1 MTTTAKRRQ
10 RAAEPQTCALDAQPL
25 GAEFPPKAIRL
36 FAMGENATTKGVF
49 LFDDAAA
56 KSVLAAF
63 AEHGVD
69 LAMDF
74 DHGALATPDGRKRD
88 VPGYYRPE
96 VRADGLYAIPQWTDV
111 GLDAIRPGASGALP
125 EYRYTSPSFS
135 FDPETRRVLRLGPLA
150 LTSYPATHHAK
161 PLTLTAR
168 DRRGSLATL
177 GAMSFEDITEA
188 LTRAGTALLGY
199 GCEVEEVYADR
210 VVFEVR
216 GTDGRE
222 RCMSAP
228 YTIVDGVAVLGD
240 LVEVE
245 ETYTPVAGGLRVAAS
260 TPAPMSGASQ
270 PAPTAQETPAM
281 TSAVLVALGATDE
294 GAALATLT
302 TLRSERDGLIAA
314 LGVKTH
320 AEALGVLEAHR
331 RDAAELAQLRA
342 TVESD
347 RKAAAAKERTAL
359 LDAIVAEG
367 KLTPAERAL
376 DGQPTC
382 WLTAL
387 DIAALGSYRAARSP
401 VVQTTETAARPAVTA
416 ADVTEEVACLA
427 AQTGVDPV
435 LLANTLASARAA
447 AV

>member
-1 MTTTAKRRQ
+1 MTRRKTTP
-10 RAAEPQTCALDAQPL
+10 RALEARLDALPL

-36 FAMGENATTKGVF
+36 FAMGENTTTKGVF
-49 LFDDAAA
+49 LFDDTAA
-56 KSVLAAF
+56 KSVLDAF
-63 AEHGVD
+63 ATHGVD

-74 DHGALATPDGRKRD
+74 DHGALAAPDGRKRD

-188 LTRAGTALLGY
+188 LMRAGAALLGY

-216 GTDGRE
+216 GSDGRE

-228 YTIVDGVAVLGD
+228 YTITDGAVTLGD

-245 ETYTPVAGGLRVAAS
+245 ETYVPVAGGLRVAAP

-270 PAPTAQETPAM
+270 PAPTAQETPM
-281 TSAVLVALGATDE
+281 TASAVLVALGATDE

-302 TLRSERDGLIAA
+302 TLRSERDGLVTA
-314 LGVKTH
+314 LGAKSY
-320 AEALGVLEAHR
+320 AEAVGVLEAHR
-331 RDAAELAQLRA
+331 RDASEFAQFRA
-342 TVESD
+342 TVEAD

-376 DGQPTC
+376 DGQPAC

-387 DIAALGSYRAARSP
+387 DVAALGSYRAARSP
-401 VVQTTETAARPAVTA
+401 VVQTT
-416 ADVTEEVACLA
+416 D
-427 AQTGVDPV
+427 
-435 LLANTLASARAA
+435 AA
-447 AV
+447 AKPAPADEVLSSDLAFVRQFLPTATPEAAAAAMK

>member
-1 MTTTAKRRQ
+1 MTRRKTTP
-10 RAAEPQTCALDAQPL
+10 RAAEARLDALPL
-25 GAEFPPKAIRL
+25 GAEFPPKAIRI
-36 FAMGENATTKGVF
+36 FAMGENSTTKGVF
-49 LFDDAAA
+49 LFDDEAART
-56 KSVLAAF
+56 VMAAF

-74 DHGALATPDGRKRD
+74 DHGALAPADGRKRD

-135 FDPETRRVLRLGPLA
+135 FDPDTRRVLRLGPLA
-150 LTSYPATHHAK
+150 LTSYPATHHAQ

-188 LTRAGTALLGY
+188 LMRAGSALLGY

-216 GTDGRE
+216 GSDGRE

-245 ETYTPVAGGLRVAAS
+245 ETYVPVAGGLRVAAP
-260 TPAPMSGASQ
+260 TPAPMDGASQ
-270 PAPTAQETPAM
+270 PAPTAQETPM
-281 TSAVLVALGATDE
+281 TASAVLVALGATDE

-302 TLRSERDGLIAA
+302 TLRSERDGLVAA
-314 LGVKTH
+314 LNAKSY
-320 AEALGVLEAHR
+320 AEAVGVLEAHR
-331 RDAAELAQLRA
+331 RDAGELAQLRA
-342 TVESD
+342 TVEAD

-367 KLTPAERAL
+367 KLTPAERAQ
-376 DGQPTC
+376 DGQPSC

-387 DIAALGSYRAARSP
+387 DAAALSSYRAARAP
-401 VVQTTETAARPAVTA
+401 VVQTTETAAKPAVAAEELSSDLAFVRQFLPTA
-416 ADVTEEVACLA
+416 TPE
-427 AQTGVDPV
+427 
-435 LLANTLASARAA
+435 AA
-447 AV
+447 AAAMK

>member
-1 MTTTAKRRQ
+1 MTRRKTTP
-10 RAAEPQTCALDAQPL
+10 RAVEARLDALPL

-36 FAMGENATTKGVF
+36 FAMGENTTTKGVF
-49 LFDDAAA
+49 LFDAEAA
-56 KSVLAAF
+56 KSVLDAF
-63 AEHGVD
+63 ATHGVD

-74 DHGALATPDGRKRD
+74 DHGALAAPDGRKRD

-177 GAMSFEDITEA
+177 GAMSFEDIADA
-188 LTRAGTALLGY
+188 LMRAGSALLGY

-228 YTIVDGVAVLGD
+228 YTIADGAVTLGD

-245 ETYTPVAGGLRVAAS
+245 ETYTPVAGGLRVAAP

-302 TLRSERDGLIAA
+302 TLRNERDGLVAA
-314 LGVKTH
+314 LNAKSY
-320 AEALGVLEAHR
+320 AEAVGVLEAHR
-331 RDAAELAQLRA
+331 RDAAEFAQFRA
-342 TVESD
+342 TVEAD

-387 DIAALGSYRAARSP
+387 DAAALTSYRAARSP
-401 VVQTTETAARPAVTA
+401 VVQTT
-416 ADVTEEVACLA
+416 D
-427 AQTGVDPV
+427 
-435 LLANTLASARAA
+435 AA
-447 AV
+447 AKPAPAAEELSSDLAFVRQFLPTATPEAAAAAMK

>member
-1 MTTTAKRRQ
+1 MTRRKTTT
-10 RAAEPQTCALDAQPL
+10 RAVEARLEALPL

-36 FAMGENATTKGVF
+36 FAMGENTTTKGVF

-56 KSVLAAF
+56 KSVLDAF
-63 AEHGVD
+63 AAHGVD

-74 DHGALATPDGRKRD
+74 DHGALAPADGRKRD

-188 LTRAGTALLGY
+188 LMRAGAALLGY

-228 YTIVDGVAVLGD
+228 YTITDGAVTLGD

-245 ETYTPVAGGLRVAAS
+245 ETYVPVAGGLRVAAP
-260 TPAPMSGASQ
+260 TPAPMSGAPQ

-302 TLRSERDGLIAA
+302 TLRSERDGLVAA
-314 LGVKTH
+314 LNAKSY
-320 AEALGVLEAHR
+320 AEAVGVLEAHR

-342 TVESD
+342 TVEAD

-367 KLTPAERAL
+367 KLTPAERAQ
-376 DGQPTC
+376 DGQPSC

-387 DIAALGSYRAARSP
+387 DAAALGSYRAARAP
-401 VVQTTETAARPAVTA
+401 VVQTTDAAAKPAPAAEELSSDLAFVRQFLPTATPEA
-416 ADVTEEVACLA
+416 ALA
-427 AQTGVDPV
+427 AMK
-435 LLANTLASARAA
+435 
-447 AV
+447 

>member
-1 MTTTAKRRQ
+1 MTRRKTTP
-10 RAAEPQTCALDAQPL
+10 RALEARLDALPL

-36 FAMGENATTKGVF
+36 FAMGENTTTKGVF
-49 LFDDAAA
+49 LFDAEAA
-56 KSVLAAF
+56 KSVLDAF
-63 AEHGVD
+63 ATHGVD

-74 DHGALATPDGRKRD
+74 DHGALAAPDGRKRD

-96 VRADGLYAIPQWTDV
+96 VRTDGLYAIPQWTDV

-177 GAMSFEDITEA
+177 GAMSFEDIADA
-188 LTRAGTALLGY
+188 LMRAGSALLGY

-228 YTIVDGVAVLGD
+228 YTIADGAVTLGD

-245 ETYTPVAGGLRVAAS
+245 ETYTPVAGGLRVAAP

-302 TLRSERDGLIAA
+302 TLRNERDGLVAA
-314 LGVKTH
+314 LNAKSY
-320 AEALGVLEAHR
+320 AEAVGVLEAHR
-331 RDAAELAQLRA
+331 RDAAEFAQFRA
-342 TVESD
+342 TVEAD

-387 DIAALGSYRAARSP
+387 DAAALTSYRAARSP
-401 VVQTTETAARPAVTA
+401 VVQTT
-416 ADVTEEVACLA
+416 D
-427 AQTGVDPV
+427 
-435 LLANTLASARAA
+435 AA
-447 AV
+447 AKPAPAAEELSSDLAFVRQFLPTATPEAAAAAMK

>member
-1 MTTTAKRRQ
+1 MTRRKTTP
-10 RAAEPQTCALDAQPL
+10 RALEARLDALPL

-36 FAMGENATTKGVF
+36 FAMGENTTTKGVF
-49 LFDDAAA
+49 LFDAEAA
-56 KSVLAAF
+56 KSVLDAF
-63 AEHGVD
+63 ATHGVD

-74 DHGALATPDGRKRD
+74 DHGALAPADGRKRD

-177 GAMSFEDITEA
+177 GAMSFEDIADA
-188 LTRAGTALLGY
+188 LMRAGSALLGY

-228 YTIVDGVAVLGD
+228 YTIADGAVTLGD

-245 ETYTPVAGGLRVAAS
+245 ETYTPVAGGLRVAAP

-302 TLRSERDGLIAA
+302 TLRNERDGLVAA
-314 LGVKTH
+314 LNAKSY
-320 AEALGVLEAHR
+320 AEAVGVLEAHR
-331 RDAAELAQLRA
+331 RDAAEFAQFRA
-342 TVESD
+342 TVEAD

-387 DIAALGSYRAARSP
+387 DAAALTSYRAARSP
-401 VVQTTETAARPAVTA
+401 VVQTT
-416 ADVTEEVACLA
+416 D
-427 AQTGVDPV
+427 
-435 LLANTLASARAA
+435 AA
-447 AV
+447 AKPAPAAEELSSDLAFVRQFLPTATPEAAAAAMK

>member
-1 MTTTAKRRQ
+1 MTRRKTTP
-10 RAAEPQTCALDAQPL
+10 RAVEARLDALPL
-25 GAEFPPKAIRL
+25 GAEFPPKAVKL
-36 FAMGENATTKGVF
+36 FAMGENTTTKGVF

-74 DHGALATPDGRKRD
+74 DHGALAAPDGRKRD

-168 DRRGSLATL
+168 DRRGSLAQL
-177 GAMSFEDITEA
+177 GAMSFEGITEA
-188 LTRAGTALLGY
+188 LMRAGCALLGY

-228 YTIVDGVAVLGD
+228 YTITDGAVTLGD

-245 ETYTPVAGGLRVAAS
+245 ETYVPVAGGLRVAAP

-302 TLRSERDGLIAA
+302 TLRSERDGLVTA
-314 LGVKTH
+314 LGAKSY
-320 AEALGVLEAHR
+320 AEAVGVLEAHR

-342 TVESD
+342 TVEAD
-347 RKAAAAKERTAL
+347 RKAAAAKERAAL

-376 DGQPTC
+376 DGQPSC

-387 DIAALGSYRAARSP
+387 DVAALGSYRAARSP
-401 VVQTTETAARPAVTA
+401 VVQTKESAAKPAPAAEELSSDLAFVRQFLPTATP
-416 ADVTEEVACLA
+416 E
-427 AQTGVDPV
+427 
-435 LLANTLASARAA
+435 AA
-447 AV
+447 AAAMK

>member
-1 MTTTAKRRQ
+1 MTRRKTTS
-10 RAAEPQTCALDAQPL
+10 RAAEARLDALPL
-25 GAEFPPKAIRL
+25 GAEFPPKAVKL
-36 FAMGENATTKGVF
+36 FAMGENRTTKGVF

-74 DHGALATPDGRKRD
+74 DHGALAPADGRKRD

-188 LTRAGTALLGY
+188 LMRAGSALLGY

-216 GTDGRE
+216 GTDGRD

-228 YTIVDGVAVLGD
+228 YTITDGVAVLGD

-245 ETYTPVAGGLRVAAS
+245 ETYVPVNGGLRVAAP

-270 PAPTAQETPAM
+270 PAPTAQETPM
-281 TSAVLVALGATDE
+281 TASAVLGALGATDE

-302 TLRSERDGLIAA
+302 TLRNERDGLVTA
-314 LGVKTH
+314 LGAKSY
-320 AEALGVLEAHR
+320 AEAVGVLEAHR

-342 TVESD
+342 TVEAD

-367 KLTPAERAL
+367 KLTPAERAQ
-376 DGQPTC
+376 DGQPSC

-387 DIAALGSYRAARSP
+387 DAAALSSYRAARAP
-401 VVQTTETAARPAVTA
+401 VVQTTDTAARPAATPAAVT
-416 ADVTEEVACLA
+416 DEVAALA
-427 AQTGVDPV
+427 AQLGVDAAT
-435 LLANTLASARAA
+435 LATNLASARAA

>member
-1 MTTTAKRRQ
+1 MTRRKTTP
-10 RAAEPQTCALDAQPL
+10 RAAEARLDALPL
-25 GAEFPPKAIRL
+25 GAEFPPKAIRI
-36 FAMGENATTKGVF
+36 FAMGENRTTKGVF

-74 DHGALATPDGRKRD
+74 DHGALAPADGRKRD

-96 VRADGLYAIPQWTDV
+96 VRADGLYALPQWTES
-111 GLDAIRPGASGALP
+111 GLAAIRPGKDDAGAPTLP

-135 FDPETRRVLRLGPLA
+135 FDPETRRVLKLGPLA

-161 PLTLTAR
+161 PLMLTAR
-168 DRRGSLATL
+168 DRRGSLAAL
-177 GAMSFEDITEA
+177 GAMSFESITDA
-188 LTRAGTALLGY
+188 LMRAGSALLGY

-245 ETYTPVAGGLRVAAS
+245 ETYVPVAGGLRVAAP
-260 TPAPMSGASQ
+260 TPAPMDGASQ
-270 PAPTAQETPAM
+270 PAPIAQETPM
-281 TSAVLVALGATDE
+281 TASAVLVALGATDE

-302 TLRSERDGLIAA
+302 TLRSERDGLVAA
-314 LGVKTH
+314 LNAKSY
-320 AEALGVLEAHR
+320 AEAVGVLEAHR
-331 RDAAELAQLRA
+331 RDAGELAQLRA
-342 TVESD
+342 TVEAD

-367 KLTPAERAL
+367 KLTPAERAQ
-376 DGQPTC
+376 DGQPSC

-387 DIAALGSYRAARSP
+387 DAAALSSYRAARAP
-401 VVQTTETAARPAVTA
+401 VVQTTDTAAKPAVA
-416 ADVTEEVACLA
+416 AEELSSDLA
-427 AQTGVDPV
+427 FVRQFVPNATPE
-435 LLANTLASARAA
+435 AA
-447 AV
+447 AAAMK

>member
-1 MTTTAKRRQ
+1 MTRRKNTP
-10 RAAEPQTCALDAQPL
+10 RAVDARLDALPL
-25 GAEFPPKAIRL
+25 GAEFPPKAVKL
-36 FAMGENATTKGVF
+36 FAMGENRTTKGTFVF
-49 LFDDAAA
+49 DAEAA

-74 DHGALATPDGRKRD
+74 DHGALAAPDGRKRD

-188 LTRAGTALLGY
+188 LMRAGCALLGY

-216 GTDGRE
+216 SPDGRE
-222 RCMSAP
+222 RYMSAP
-228 YTIVDGVAVLGD
+228 YTIVDGLARLGD
-240 LVEVE
+240 IVEVE
-245 ETYTPVAGGLRVAAS
+245 ETYTPVAGGLRVAAP
-260 TPAPMSGASQ
+260 TPAPMDGASQ
-270 PAPTAQETPAM
+270 PAPTAQETPM
-281 TSAVLVALGATDE
+281 TASAVLVALGATDE

-302 TLRSERDGLIAA
+302 TLRSERDGLVAA
-314 LGVKTH
+314 LGAKTY
-320 AEALGVLEAHR
+320 AEAVGVLEAHR

-342 TVESD
+342 TVEAD
-347 RKAAAAKERTAL
+347 RKTAVARERTAL

-367 KLTPAERAL
+367 KLTPAERAQ

-387 DIAALGSYRAARSP
+387 DAAALASYRAARAP
-401 VVQTTETAARPAVTA
+401 VVQTKETAAKPAATA
-416 ADVTEEVACLA
+416 ADVTDEVATLADQLGLDPIALA
-427 AQTGVDPV
+427 A
-435 LLANTLASARAA
+435 NIASARAA

>member
-1 MTTTAKRRQ
+1 MTRRKTTP
-10 RAAEPQTCALDAQPL
+10 RAAEARLDALPL
-25 GAEFPPKAIRL
+25 GAEFPPKAVKL
-36 FAMGENATTKGVF
+36 FAMGENRTTKGVF

-74 DHGALATPDGRKRD
+74 DHGALAPADGRKRD

-96 VRADGLYAIPQWTDV
+96 VRTDGLYAIPQWTDV

-135 FDPETRRVLRLGPLA
+135 FDPETRRVLKLGPLA

-168 DRRGSLATL
+168 DRRGSLAQL
-177 GAMSFEDITEA
+177 GAMSFEDITDA
-188 LTRAGTALLGY
+188 LMRAGSALLGY

-228 YTIVDGVAVLGD
+228 YTITDGVAVLGD

-245 ETYTPVAGGLRVAAS
+245 ETYVPVAGGLRVAAP
-260 TPAPMSGASQ
+260 TPAPMY
-270 PAPTAQETPAM
+270 
-281 TSAVLVALGATDE
+281 
-294 GAALATLT
+294 
-302 TLRSERDGLIAA
+302 
-314 LGVKTH
+314 GVIT
-320 AEALGVLEAHR
+320 EAGMK
-331 RDAAELAQLRA
+331 
-342 TVESD
+342 S
-347 RKAAAAKERTAL
+347 
-359 LDAIVAEG
+359 
-367 KLTPAERAL
+367 
-376 DGQPTC
+376 
-382 WLTAL
+382 
-387 DIAALGSYRAARSP
+387 
-401 VVQTTETAARPAVTA
+401 
-416 ADVTEEVACLA
+416 
-427 AQTGVDPV
+427 
-435 LLANTLASARAA
+435 
-447 AV
+447 

>member
-1 MTTTAKRRQ
+1 MTRRKTTP
-10 RAAEPQTCALDAQPL
+10 RAVEARLDALTL
-25 GAEFPPKAIRL
+25 GTEFPPKAVKL
-36 FAMGENATTKGVF
+36 FAMGENRTTKGVF
-49 LFDDAAA
+49 VFDDAAA

-63 AEHGVD
+63 TEHGVD

-74 DHGALATPDGRKRD
+74 DHGALAPADGRKRD

-177 GAMSFEDITEA
+177 GAMSFESITEA
-188 LTRAGTALLGY
+188 LMRAGTALLGY

-216 GTDGRE
+216 SLDGRE
-222 RCMSAP
+222 RCMSAT
-228 YTIVDGVAVLGD
+228 YTIVDGLAVLGD

-245 ETYTPVAGGLRVAAS
+245 ETYTPVAGGLRVAAP
-260 TPAPMSGASQ
+260 TPAPMDGASQ

-302 TLRSERDGLIAA
+302 TLRSERDGLVTA
-314 LGVKTH
+314 LGAKTY
-320 AEALGVLEAHR
+320 AEAVGVLEAHR

-342 TVESD
+342 TVEAD
-347 RKAAAAKERTAL
+347 RKATVARERTAL

-367 KLTPAERAL
+367 KLTPAERAQ

-387 DIAALGSYRAARSP
+387 DAAALASYRAARAP
-401 VVQTTETAARPAVTA
+401 VVQTKESVAKPAVTA
-416 ADVTEEVACLA
+416 ADVTEEIASLA

-435 LLANTLASARAA
+435 TLANTLASARAA

>member
-1 MTTTAKRRQ
+1 MTRRKTTP
-10 RAAEPQTCALDAQPL
+10 RAAEARLDALPL
-25 GAEFPPKAIRL
+25 GAEFPPKAIRI
-36 FAMGENATTKGVF
+36 FAMGENSTTKGVF
-49 LFDDAAA
+49 LFDDEAART
-56 KSVLAAF
+56 VMAAF

-74 DHGALATPDGRKRD
+74 DHGALAPADGRKRD

-135 FDPETRRVLRLGPLA
+135 FDPDTRRVLKLGPLA

-188 LTRAGTALLGY
+188 LMRAGSALLGY

-216 GTDGRE
+216 GSDGRE

-245 ETYTPVAGGLRVAAS
+245 ETYVPVAGGLRVAAP
-260 TPAPMSGASQ
+260 TPAPMDGASQ
-270 PAPTAQETPAM
+270 PAPTAQETPM
-281 TSAVLVALGATDE
+281 TASAVLVALGATDE

-302 TLRSERDGLIAA
+302 TLRSERDGLVAA
-314 LGVKTH
+314 LNAKSY
-320 AEALGVLEAHR
+320 AEAVGVLEAHR
-331 RDAAELAQLRA
+331 RDAGELAQLRA
-342 TVESD
+342 TVEAD

-367 KLTPAERAL
+367 KLTPAERAQ
-376 DGQPTC
+376 DGQPSC

-387 DIAALGSYRAARSP
+387 DAAALSSYRAARAP
-401 VVQTTETAARPAVTA
+401 VVQTTETAAKPAVAAEELSSDLAFVRQFLPTA
-416 ADVTEEVACLA
+416 TPE
-427 AQTGVDPV
+427 
-435 LLANTLASARAA
+435 AA
-447 AV
+447 AAAMK

>member
-1 MTTTAKRRQ
+1 MTRRKTTP
-10 RAAEPQTCALDAQPL
+10 RAVEARLDALPL

-36 FAMGENATTKGVF
+36 FAMGENTTTKGVF

-56 KSVLAAF
+56 KSVLDAF
-63 AEHGVD
+63 ATHGVD

-74 DHGALATPDGRKRD
+74 DHGALAPADGRKRD

-96 VRADGLYAIPQWTDV
+96 VRTDGLYAIPQWTDV

-177 GAMSFEDITEA
+177 GAMSFEDITDA
-188 LTRAGTALLGY
+188 LMRAGSALLGY

-210 VVFEVR
+210 VIFEVR

-228 YTIVDGVAVLGD
+228 YTITDGAVTLGD

-245 ETYTPVAGGLRVAAS
+245 ETYTPVAGGLRVAAP

-270 PAPTAQETPAM
+270 PAPAAQETPAM

-302 TLRSERDGLIAA
+302 TLRSERDGLVAA
-314 LGVKTH
+314 LNAKSY
-320 AEALGVLEAHR
+320 AEAVGVLEAHR

-342 TVESD
+342 TVEAD
-347 RKAAAAKERTAL
+347 RKAASAKERTAL

-367 KLTPAERAL
+367 KLTPAERAQ
-376 DGQPTC
+376 DGQPSC

-387 DIAALGSYRAARSP
+387 DAAALGSYRAARAP
-401 VVQTTETAARPAVTA
+401 VVQTT
-416 ADVTEEVACLA
+416 D
-427 AQTGVDPV
+427 
-435 LLANTLASARAA
+435 AA
-447 AV
+447 AKPAPAAEELSSDLAFVRQFLPTATPEAAAAAMK

>member
-1 MTTTAKRRQ
+1 MTTTAKRRP
-10 RAAEPQTCALDAQPL
+10 RAAEPQTCALDALPL

-36 FAMGENATTKGVF
+36 FAMGENTTTKGVF
-49 LFDDAAA
+49 LFDAEAA
-56 KSVLAAF
+56 KSVLDAF
-63 AEHGVD
+63 ATHGVD

-74 DHGALATPDGRKRD
+74 DHGALAPADGRKRD

-111 GLDAIRPGASGALP
+111 GLDAIRPGKDDAGAPTLP

-188 LTRAGTALLGY
+188 LMRAGAALLGY

-228 YTIVDGVAVLGD
+228 YTITDGAVTLGD

-245 ETYTPVAGGLRVAAS
+245 ETYVPVAGGLRVAAP
-260 TPAPMSGASQ
+260 TPAPMSGAPQ

-302 TLRSERDGLIAA
+302 TLRSERDGLVAA
-314 LGVKTH
+314 LNAKSY
-320 AEALGVLEAHR
+320 AEAVGVLEAHR

-342 TVESD
+342 TVEAD

-367 KLTPAERAL
+367 KLTPAERAQ
-376 DGQPTC
+376 DGQPSC

-387 DIAALGSYRAARSP
+387 DAAALGSYRAARAP
-401 VVQTTETAARPAVTA
+401 VVQTTDAAAKPAPAAEELSSDLAFVRQFLPTATPEA
-416 ADVTEEVACLA
+416 ALA
-427 AQTGVDPV
+427 AMK
-435 LLANTLASARAA
+435 
-447 AV
+447 

>member
-1 MTTTAKRRQ
+1 MTRRKTP
-10 RAAEPQTCALDAQPL
+10 RAADARLDALPL
-25 GAEFPPKAIRL
+25 GAEFPPKAVKL
-36 FAMGENATTKGVF
+36 FAMGENRTTKGVF

-56 KSVLAAF
+56 KSVLDAF
-63 AEHGVD
+63 ATHGVD

-74 DHGALATPDGRKRD
+74 DHGALAAPDGRKRD

-135 FDPETRRVLRLGPLA
+135 YDPDTRRVLKLGPLA
-150 LTSYPATHHAK
+150 LTSYPATHHAQ

-177 GAMSFEDITEA
+177 GAMSFESITEA
-188 LTRAGTALLGY
+188 LMRAGSMLLGY

-216 GTDGRE
+216 SPDGRE
-222 RCMSAP
+222 RCMSAT
-228 YTIVDGVAVLGD
+228 YTITDGVAVLGD

-245 ETYTPVAGGLRVAAS
+245 ETYVPVEGGLRVAS
-260 TPAPMSGASQ
+260 PTPAPMSGASQ
-270 PAPTAQETPAM
+270 PAPTAQETPM
-281 TSAVLVALGATDE
+281 TASAVLVALGAADE

-314 LGVKTH
+314 LGATSH
-320 AEALGVLEAHR
+320 ADALGKLEAHR
-331 RDAAELAQLRA
+331 RDAAEFAQLRA
-342 TVESD
+342 TVEAD
-347 RKAAAAKERTAL
+347 RRAFAAKDRAAL
-359 LDAIVAEG
+359 LDAIVSEG
-367 KLTPAERAL
+367 KLTPAERAQ

-387 DIAALGSYRAARSP
+387 DAAALGSYRAARTP
-401 VVQTTETAARPAVTA
+401 VVQTTNASAKPAAIA
-416 ADVTEEVACLA
+416 ADVTEEVAALA
-427 AQTGVDPV
+427 AQVGVDPV
-435 LLANTLASARAA
+435 TLANTLASARAA

>member
-1 MTTTAKRRQ
+1 
-10 RAAEPQTCALDAQPL
+10 
-25 GAEFPPKAIRL
+25 
-36 FAMGENATTKGVF
+36 VF

-74 DHGALATPDGRKRD
+74 DHGALAPADGRKRD

-96 VRADGLYAIPQWTDV
+96 VRADGLYALPQWTES
-111 GLDAIRPGASGALP
+111 GLAAIRPGKDDAGAPTLP

-135 FDPETRRVLRLGPLA
+135 FDPETRRVLKLGPLA
-150 LTSYPATHHAK
+150 LTSYPATYHAK

-188 LTRAGTALLGY
+188 LMRAGSALLGY

-216 GTDGRE
+216 GSDGRE

-245 ETYTPVAGGLRVAAS
+245 ETYVPVAGGLRVAAP
-260 TPAPMSGASQ
+260 TPAPMDGASQ
-270 PAPTAQETPAM
+270 PAPTAQETPM
-281 TSAVLVALGATDE
+281 TASAVLVALGATDE

-302 TLRSERDGLIAA
+302 TLRSERDGLVAA
-314 LGVKTH
+314 LNAKSY
-320 AEALGVLEAHR
+320 AEAVGVLEAHR
-331 RDAAELAQLRA
+331 RDAGELAQLRA
-342 TVESD
+342 TVEAD

-367 KLTPAERAL
+367 KLTPAERAQ
-376 DGQPTC
+376 DGQPSC

-387 DIAALGSYRAARSP
+387 DAAALSSYRAARAP
-401 VVQTTETAARPAVTA
+401 VVQTTETAAKPAVA
-416 ADVTEEVACLA
+416 AEELSSDLA
-427 AQTGVDPV
+427 FVRQFVPNATPE
-435 LLANTLASARAA
+435 AA
-447 AV
+447 AAAMK